1 MKCPMTRCSIS
12 RSRGLSPGRRDAWA
26 PHTHNSDVE
35 VGLEIDVVE
44 AEPSLG
50 EPTEQTDVPSMPIP
64 PGTTPYVSHRGPTAE
79 IVGVVMAR

>member
-1 MKCPMTRCSIS
+1 MSHDPMQHLEAPVAVTGPTRCV
-12 RSRGLSPGRRDAWA
+12 GTPN
-26 PHTHNSDVE
+26 THNSDVG

-64 PGTTPYVSHRGPTAE
+64 SGTTPYVSHRGPTAE
-79 IVGVVMAR
+79 NVRAVMAR